1 MAAEPTTWTEVSTTS
16 NGWYQETPEFA
27 LYNTDK
33 SYNADLPYDL
43 DVEVKATDWDT
54 LTATATSWSEV

>member
-1 MAAEPTTWTEVSTTS
+1 MAAQPTAWSEVDNTS

-33 SYNADLPYDL
+33 PYNADLPYDI
-43 DVEVKATDWDT
+43 DIAVKASDWD
-54 LTATATSWSEV
+54 AIGAIATSWSAV